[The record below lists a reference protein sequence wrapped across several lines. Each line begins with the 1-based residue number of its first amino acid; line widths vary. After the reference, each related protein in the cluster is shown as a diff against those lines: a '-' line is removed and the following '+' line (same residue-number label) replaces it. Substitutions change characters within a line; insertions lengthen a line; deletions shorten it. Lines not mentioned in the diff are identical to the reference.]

1 MYQYGVGGNDVPLDA
16 SEAITNLAQNRTLFV
31 QQLTQEAPVK
41 PQAVYD
47 LKTIEEVFQH
57 FQPQV
62 DVEFESED
70 GSPRPETLRF
80 SHLGDFSTGSIAAQ
94 SPYLQDLSVQQD
106 QYQKMIKQ
114 LDKNKLMK
122 LVMANPEAKAAFMSA
137 LQSLLQ
143 ELEENK

>member
-31 QQLTQEAPVK
+31 QQLTQDAPVK

-57 FQPQV
+57 FKPQV
-62 DVEFESED
+62 DVDFETED
-70 GSPRPETLRF
+70 GSTRSETLRF
-80 SHLGDFSTGSIAAQ
+80 SNLGDFSTSSISAQ

-122 LVMANPEAKAAFMSA
+122 LVMANPEAKNAFMSA